1 MQAQKAKTAKS
12 KVLKLLLWQQ
22 TKTYCCYQPQRQN
35 LQMLW
40 KFHFL
45 RRFHRLIH
53 FRGGLKSPVH
63 FRHKNQGWTLA
74 LARSP
79 RRVSKLS
86 GERKS
91 RITRSFGECDF
102 SSPGNK

>member
-12 KVLKLLLWQQ
+12 KVLKLLLSNKQKH
-22 TKTYCCYQPQRQN
+22 TVPINLSVN

-40 KFHFL
+40 KVHFL

-91 RITRSFGECDF
+91 LITRPFGECHF
-102 SSPGNK
+102 SSP

>member
-12 KVLKLLLWQQ
+12 KVLKLLLSNKQKH
-22 TKTYCCYQPQRQN
+22 TVAIKPQRQD

-63 FRHKNQGWTLA
+63 FCRKNQGWTLA
-74 LARSP
+74 LDRFY

-86 GERKS
+86 GERNS
-91 RITRSFGECDF
+91 RITRPFGECDF
-102 SSPGNK
+102 SSPGN

>member
-12 KVLKLLLWQQ
+12 KVLKLLLSNKQKH
-22 TKTYCCYQPQRQN
+22 TVPINLSVN

-91 RITRSFGECDF
+91 RITRPFGECHF
-102 SSPGNK
+102 SSP